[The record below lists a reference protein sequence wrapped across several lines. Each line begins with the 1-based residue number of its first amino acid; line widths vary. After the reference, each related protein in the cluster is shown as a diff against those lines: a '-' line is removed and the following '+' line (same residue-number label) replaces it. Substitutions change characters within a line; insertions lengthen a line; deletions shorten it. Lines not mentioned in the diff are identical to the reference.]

1 MTLGNARTLEI
12 RLAVGDKDVAAL
24 RGALLAAR
32 ASELAEVRRRT
43 ARHSFGYGDDSQR
56 QSMSAEAAQA
66 HRRWT
71 MLDGLDRGTRRRGQ
85 RSRDRTLTDDG
96 AM

>member
-43 ARHSFGYGDDSQR
+43 ARHSFGYGRRLAAPEHVRGSRAGAPPLDHARRAGSGDS
-56 QSMSAEAAQA
+56 
-66 HRRWT
+66 T
-71 MLDGLDRGTRRRGQ
+71 P
-85 RSRDRTLTDDG
+85 RSTL
-96 AM
+96 A